1 MTELE
6 TLERAKMYIEKLAHG
21 INPIDNSV
29 IPEDDVVNNVR
40 LARCFFFVADV
51 LHQVIDNGGITAQKK
66 AKKKPFALSVEE
78 RRAFVFSDTPIAISE
93 IVKRINNLVTDD
105 NMAKLTIPTI
115 TNWLVGIN
123 ILVNEINADGKT
135 VKRPSPRGM
144 SLGIHVE
151 GRISINGPYS
161 VVVYNREA
169 QQFIVDNL
177 DGAIDALR
185 AKTENQGQPWSP
197 EHDRCLLELYQKGV
211 PLTEIAVTLKRNSGA
226 IRGRLKKLGLN

>member
-21 INPIDNSV
+21 INPIDDSV

-51 LHQVIDNGGITAQKK
+51 LRQVIDNGGITAQKK

-105 NMAKLTIPTI
+105 NMAKLTTPTI

-123 ILVNEINADGKT
+123 ILVNEINANGKT
-135 VKRPSPRGM
+135 VKRPSPQGM

>member
-21 INPIDNSV
+21 INPIDDSV

-40 LARCFFFVADV
+40 LVRCFFFVADV

-66 AKKKPFALSVEE
+66 AKKKPFALSLEE
-78 RRAFVFSDTPIAISE
+78 RKAFVFSDTPIAISE

-105 NMAKLTIPTI
+105 NMAKLTTPTI

-123 ILVNEINADGKT
+123 ILVNEINANGKT
-135 VKRPSPRGM
+135 VKRPSPQGM